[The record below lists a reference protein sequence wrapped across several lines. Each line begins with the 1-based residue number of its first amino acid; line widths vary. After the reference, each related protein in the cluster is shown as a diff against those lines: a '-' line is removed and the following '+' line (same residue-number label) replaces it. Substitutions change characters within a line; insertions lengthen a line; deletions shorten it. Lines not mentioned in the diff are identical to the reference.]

1 MLYHSTGK
9 KQFVGNLINLYIQD
23 LLLIKCNTIYNLE
36 KLNSKDLYHM
46 QLLLKHDKNL
56 RVKVITRKV
65 LMIMISAGN

>member
-9 KQFVGNLINLYIQD
+9 KQFVGNLINLYIKD